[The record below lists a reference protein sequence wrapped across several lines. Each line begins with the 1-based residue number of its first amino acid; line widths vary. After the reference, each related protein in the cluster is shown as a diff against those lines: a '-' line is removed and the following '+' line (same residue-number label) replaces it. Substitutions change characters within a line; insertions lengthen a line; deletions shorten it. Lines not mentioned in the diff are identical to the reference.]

1 MTKITKLCRGVQG
14 FVQGFVQ
21 GKTHVPI
28 GLCRVCRANARTC
41 ARNSLNNTSIYS
53 VHSRAHGQHPCTP
66 LHTLHTPYSMRVT
79 GGRTPAQTPAHPCT
93 RVIYSL

>member
-1 MTKITKLCRGVQG
+1 MTKITKLCRGGQG